1 MELLY
6 TAHVPPGDGPFPTI
20 LALHGWGASSHD
32 LIGLAPI
39 LHGGDALV
47 LCPQG
52 PLALEIAPGMLG
64 FGWFP
69 LSTERPP
76 DPEEFREAAGL
87 VRRFLDAA
95 VERYPVDRRK
105 LVILGFSQ
113 GGSLAYSLALA
124 QPERFAG
131 LVALSAWLP
140 EELLAATPPGANVD
154 GLQALIIHG
163 TEDPLVPVALGQQ
176 SRDRLTKLGVSVS
189 YREHPMEHEIRPEAL
204 RDLVEWLER
213 KVFQPIQ
220 LV

>member
-6 TAHVPPGDGPFPTI
+6 TAHVPPGDGPHPTI
-20 LALHGWGASSHD
+20 LALHGWGASAHD

-39 LHGGDALV
+39 LHGGEALV

-69 LSTERPP
+69 LSSDRPP
-76 DPEEFREAAGL
+76 DPQEFREAAGL
-87 VRRFLDAA
+87 VRRFLDLA

-131 LVALSAWLP
+131 LVALSSWLP
-140 EELLAATPPGANVD
+140 EELLSETPPGAAVE
-154 GLQALIIHG
+154 GLQALVVHG
-163 TEDPLVPVALGQQ
+163 SEDSLVPVALGQQ
-176 SRDRLTKLGVSVS
+176 SRDRLVKLGVSVT
-189 YREHPMEHEIRPEAL
+189 YREHSMEHEIRTEAL

-213 KVFQPIQ
+213 KVFRPIQ
-220 LV
+220 LA